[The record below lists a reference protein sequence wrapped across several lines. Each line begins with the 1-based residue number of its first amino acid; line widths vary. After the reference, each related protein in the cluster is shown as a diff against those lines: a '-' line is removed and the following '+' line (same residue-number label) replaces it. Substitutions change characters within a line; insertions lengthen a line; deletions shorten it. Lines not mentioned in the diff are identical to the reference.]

1 MENWNPVYGVH
12 VLESVELLI
21 VFLLFISSLAVVYFL
36 QRYIGDY

>member
-1 MENWNPVYGVH
+1 MDHWSPVYGIH

-21 VFLLFISSLAVVYFL
+21 VFVLFISSLAVVYYL

>member
-1 MENWNPVYGVH
+1 MNAWYGIH

-21 VFLLFISSLAVVYFL
+21 VFLLFIGTLAAVYFI